1 MNLVTMPLRLP
12 FLPVQAL
19 VRLAEVIRDEAEQ
32 ELYDPAVVRRELE
45 EVQEARVR
53 GTASDEDVARME
65 SEITQRLVGPSARR
79 AERGADADGGQAD

>member
-45 EVQEARVR
+45 EVQEARAR
-53 GTASDEDVARME
+53 G
-65 SEITQRLVGPSARR
+65 
-79 AERGADADGGQAD
+79 DGL